1 MLFFSSILFAF
12 IYIIYLFFCVV
23 PPKLISQS
31 SQNELKSREGDSVI
45 LHCPVKDSGYSMKII
60 WKKDGKV
67 FNAGSTPP
75 HFEFSP
81 DHTNI
86 RIRKSQAAD
95 TGIYSCIASNL
106 AGETDFETSLLV
118 LGKTALL

>member
-1 MLFFSSILFAF
+1 MLFFFLFF
-12 IYIIYLFFCVV
+12 LHFSLLFFFCVV

-31 SQNELKSREGDSVI
+31 SQNELKSKEGDSVV

-75 HFEFSP
+75 HIEFSP

-95 TGIYSCIASNL
+95 TGIYSCVASNL
-106 AGETDFETSLLV
+106 AGETKYETSLLV
-118 LGKTALL
+118 LGKTALLY